1 MALTTFTN
9 VQLSEQQF
17 RLESLWA
24 EPNKQKSYTPRVDS
38 LKAILEQ
45 QTAILAPVED
55 PEKEYDFRVKWVDH
69 TPITPVVLTQND
81 DCTNTVGSEGVGKT
95 QTFALDYKKAA
106 TFSVELDQ
114 LEKSFISGDDMIA
127 TGQAQAI
134 KSLLED
140 FNATIPAAI
149 ETNRGTPLAG
159 YVTGGVGPWVLD
171 TPNRELEIPT
181 ASWSIANIIPQLMR
195 VKRLARFADAIIMD
209 GGSLFN
215 EYYAAL
221 RTEVNADGK
230 TAATML
236 GDIPYRHD
244 LDGYSAA
251 SLTSSF
257 HMIDPG
263 TIAIANRAKYPGIA
277 QAQMTHGASGSYL
290 RYSIPVNIAGL
301 PQMVFVNQGSQIKQ
315 SLNID
320 VQYSI
325 VCGAGGKEF
334 ATWKLILRAGVFF
347 NPVRNLATNTGILKF
362 TKV

>member
-1 MALTTFTN
+1 MAVAN
-9 VQLSEQQF
+9 PSNIQLAEQQV
-17 RLESLWA
+17 RLESIWA
-24 EPNKQKSYTPRVDS
+24 EPQRQKSYVPRVDS
-38 LKAILEQ
+38 LKAVLEQ
-45 QTAILAPVED
+45 QTAILAPIED
-55 PEKEYDFRVKWVDH
+55 SQIEADFKVKWVDH
-69 TPITPVVLTQND
+69 AAITPVSLTQND
-81 DCTNTVGSEGVGKT
+81 DCANTAGSEGLGKT
-95 QTFALDYKKAA
+95 ATFALDYRKAA

-114 LEKSFISGDDMIA
+114 REKSFIDIDEMIA
-127 TGQAQAI
+127 TGQASAI

-149 ETNRGTPLAG
+149 ETNRGTPVAA

-171 TPNRELEIPT
+171 TPNKELEIPT
-181 ASWSIANIIPQLMR
+181 ASWTVANIIPQLMR

-215 EYYAAL
+215 EYYSAL

-263 TIAIANRAKYPGIA
+263 TIAIANRAKYPSLA
-277 QAQMTHGASGSYL
+277 NAKMTNGAAGNYL

-301 PQMVFVNQGSQIKQ
+301 PQMAFVNQGSLIKQ
-315 SLNID
+315 SLMMD

-325 VCGAGGKEF
+325 ICTGGKEL
-334 ATWKLILRAGVFF
+334 ATWKIILRAGIFF
-347 NPVRNLATNTGILKF
+347 NPARLLATNSGILKF